1 MRLKNNLLRE
11 YIPMSGG
18 LDLMKMI
25 NGGAESFSSQPAT
38 YAGGK
43 RRARKSKGRKS
54 GKKSRKS
61 KRKGRKSR
69 KTRRGRK

>member
-1 MRLKNNLLRE
+1 
-11 YIPMSGG
+11 MSGI
-18 LDLMKMI
+18 DTIASFIK
-25 NGGAESFSSQPAT
+25 GGAESFSSQPAT

-61 KRKGRKSR
+61 KRKGGKSR

>member
-1 MRLKNNLLRE
+1 
-11 YIPMSGG
+11 MSGG
-18 LDLMKMI
+18 LTNMI
-25 NGGAESFSSQPAT
+25 QSVVGGAESFSSQPALV
-38 YAGGK
+38 GGK

-61 KRKGRKSR
+61 KRKGGKSR

>member
-1 MRLKNNLLRE
+1 
-11 YIPMSGG
+11 MSGG

-25 NGGAESFSSQPAT
+25 NGGAESFSSQPALV
-38 YAGGK
+38 GGK

-61 KRKGRKSR
+61 KRKGGKSR
-69 KTRRGRK
+69 KSRRGRK